1 MGEKK
6 RDIFPDSLFPLPFV
20 KRGGAEL
27 MEKTIHYCWFGGGEL
42 TETAK
47 RSIGSWERYAPGFT
61 IKRWDE
67 SCVDVNA
74 AAWTRAAYRAQKWA
88 FVSDYVR
95 FKVLYEHGGIYMD
108 VGTELIKSIEPL
120 LTHVPFTAIEQLTLT
135 ATTGLIVAVE
145 PHDALIGKII
155 DYYQSIEFKPDPE
168 FLRTNTVNEI
178 FTRQLEERGFRRV
191 DEEQRVDDWLIL
203 ESKAFNPIYGFGGYH
218 IKKETYS
225 IHHSSGS
232 WVEPKFK
239 VKRKFIEKWAPFIGR
254 RSAQILGRVAGELT
268 VDGVVAGTRNL
279 LNVAT
284 KRTRKR

>member
-1 MGEKK
+1 
-6 RDIFPDSLFPLPFV
+6 
-20 KRGGAEL
+20 

-42 TETAK
+42 SETAK
-47 RSIGSWERYAPGFT
+47 RSIESWERFAPGFT

-74 AAWTRAAYRAQKWA
+74 AAWTRAAYRAKKWA

-120 LTHVPFTAIEQLTLT
+120 LSYVPFSAIEELTLT

-145 PHDALIGKII
+145 SHDELIGKV
-155 DYYQSIEFKPDPE
+155 IERYDSMEFEPNPE
-168 FLRTNTVNEI
+168 FLRANTVNEV
-178 FTRQLEERGFRRV
+178 FTRQLEKKGFQRI
-191 DEEQRVDDWLIL
+191 DKEQKVGDWLIL
-203 ESKAFNPIYGFGGYH
+203 NSKAFNPKYGFGGYH

-225 IHHSSGS
+225 IHHFSGS

-239 VKRKFIEKWAPFIGR
+239 VKRRFIEKWAPFIGR
-254 RSAQILGRVAGELT
+254 RFAQILGRIAGELT
-268 VDGVVAGTRNL
+268 MDGVVSGTRNL
-279 LNVAT
+279 LRVAA
-284 KRTRKR
+284 KRDRKR